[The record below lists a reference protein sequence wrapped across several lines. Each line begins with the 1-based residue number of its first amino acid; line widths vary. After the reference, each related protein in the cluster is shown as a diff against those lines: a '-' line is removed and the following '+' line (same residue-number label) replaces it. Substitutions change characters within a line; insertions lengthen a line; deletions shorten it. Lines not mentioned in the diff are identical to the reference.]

1 MEGILESNDFF
12 AGGLMLGI
20 MGMGLAALRFAPFLI
35 WRIVLRVWSVT
46 VEIRDFDLSRS
57 IKLWLAESEYG
68 QNCRWLSGGTVWRND
83 GLYPVLSP
91 GYGQHIFKFNGT
103 RIWLQNILEDQ
114 GVAGKKEVMN
124 VRILGRDAKPI
135 KNLMS
140 DVVEHA
146 NRQNRDKTSVFIND
160 KTGRWTQIRSFPK
173 RPKASLFLK
182 DDLVDLLIDDT
193 DRFLRGRDWYY
204 ERGLP
209 HRRGF
214 LFWGPA
220 GNGKSSIIHVLAS
233 ELSLPIYLLSLSDF
247 DVTDFSVAI
256 AVGGLPDKCLLVI
269 EDFEKINLENKQFTI
284 SGLLNAMD
292 GPLASEGRLLI
303 ITANEIHSIS
313 DKFLRPGRIDRRW
326 RIDNP
331 EEKAID
337 ICLDHFG
344 VDGAIDRVDFID
356 SAIANEWSMAKVQQ
370 EVIVKT
376 GALERGADLVKGD
389 GDKPLSDMRIRVISP
404 SSGSGA
410 IEEEKPR

>member
-1 MEGILESNDFF
+1 MEGIFEGNDFF

-20 MGMGLAALRFAPFLI
+20 MGMGLAALRYAPFLI

-46 VEIRDFDLSRS
+46 VEIREFDLSRS
-57 IKLWLAESEYG
+57 IKWWLAESEYG
-68 QNCRWLSGGTVWRND
+68 QNCRWLSGAAIWKGD

-91 GYGQHIFKFNGT
+91 GYGQHIFEFKGKRF
-103 RIWLQNILEDQ
+103 WLTNVLEDQ

-124 VRILGRDAKPI
+124 IRILGRNTEPV
-135 KNLMS
+135 KNLMH
-140 DVVEHA
+140 DVVELA
-146 NRQNRDKTSVFIND
+146 NRQNENKTSVFIND
-160 KTGRWTQIRSFPK
+160 KNGRWLQIRSFPK
-173 RPKASLFLK
+173 RPKTSLFLK
-182 DDLVDLLIDDT
+182 DDLIDLLIDDT
-193 DRFLRGRDWYY
+193 ERFLQGRDWYY

-220 GNGKSSIIHVLAS
+220 GNGKSSIIHVIAS

-247 DVTDFSVAI
+247 DITDFSIAI
-256 AVGGLPDKCLLVI
+256 AVGNLPDKCLLVI

-303 ITANEIHSIS
+303 ITANEIASIN

-326 RIDNP
+326 IIDNP

-337 ICLDHFG
+337 VCLDHFG
-344 VDGAIDRVDFID
+344 VDGAIDRASFRDNAVT
-356 SAIANEWSMAKVQQ
+356 NEWSMAQVQQ
-370 EVIVKT
+370 EVITKT
-376 GALERGADLVKGD
+376 GVLKYGAGLIKSNEL
-389 GDKPLSDMRIRVISP
+389 LSDMRISP
-404 SSGSGA
+404 SSG
-410 IEEEKPR
+410 EEEKPR

>member
-1 MEGILESNDFF
+1 
-12 AGGLMLGI
+12 
-20 MGMGLAALRFAPFLI
+20 
-35 WRIVLRVWSVT
+35 
-46 VEIRDFDLSRS
+46 
-57 IKLWLAESEYG
+57 
-68 QNCRWLSGGTVWRND
+68 
-83 GLYPVLSP
+83 
-91 GYGQHIFKFNGT
+91 
-103 RIWLQNILEDQ
+103 
-114 GVAGKKEVMN
+114 
-124 VRILGRDAKPI
+124 
-135 KNLMS
+135 
-140 DVVEHA
+140 VVEHA

-356 SAIANEWSMAKVQQ
+356 NAITNEWSMAKVQQ

-376 GALERGADLVKGD
+376 GALERGADLVKS
-389 GDKPLSDMRIRVISP
+389 DKLLSDMRIRVISP

>member
-1 MEGILESNDFF
+1 MEGILDNNDFF
-12 AGGLMLGI
+12 TGGLMLGI
-20 MGMGLAALRFAPFLI
+20 MGMGLAALRFAPSLI
-35 WRIVLRVWSVT
+35 WRIILRVWSVT

-57 IKLWLAESEYG
+57 IKWWLAESEYG
-68 QNCRWLSGGTVWRND
+68 QNCRWLSGSAIWKND

-91 GYGQHIFKFNGT
+91 GYGQHIFKFNGK
-103 RIWLQNILEDQ
+103 RFWLANILEDQ

-124 VRILGRDAKPI
+124 IRILGRDTEPI
-135 KNLMS
+135 IDFMR
-140 DVVEHA
+140 DVVELT
-146 NRQNRDKTSVFIND
+146 NRQNENKTSVFIND
-160 KTGRWTQIRSFPK
+160 QKGRWSQVRSFPK
-173 RPKASLFLK
+173 RPKTSLFLK
-182 DDLVDLLIDDT
+182 DDLVDVLIDDAR
-193 DRFLRGRDWYY
+193 RFLRGRDWYY

-233 ELSLPIYLLSLSDF
+233 ELSLPIYLLTLSDF
-247 DVTDFSVAI
+247 DVTDFTIAI
-256 AVGGLPDKCLLVI
+256 AIGNLPDKCLLVI
-269 EDFEKINLENKQFTI
+269 EDFEKIELENKQFTI

-303 ITANEIHSIS
+303 ITANEIASIS

-337 ICLDHFG
+337 ICLDHFR
-344 VDGAIDRVDFID
+344 VDGAIDRAAFID
-356 SAIANEWSMAKVQQ
+356 NAISNDWSMAQVQQ

-376 GALERGADLVKGD
+376 GALEHGADLVED
-389 GDKPLSDMRIRVISP
+389 DKKSLSDIRIRRGDV
-404 SSGSGA
+404 
-410 IEEEKPR
+410 EESVPTA